1 MIRFGDGRDWFLD
14 KRFGMFIHW
23 GIYSSRGKTEWERKS
38 HNVPREEYDK
48 SIKDFTAEHFDPAQ
62 WLDVAQAAGM
72 EYIVFTTKHHDGFC
86 MWDTKFTSYNV
97 MQTPF
102 GKDPLRM
109 LADECHKR
117 NFPLVLYYS
126 CMDWGHENYPNDGTC
141 NGIQTDPAKHDMK
154 LYMDFVKNQIR
165 ELCTEYGEIH
175 GLWWDNN
182 CRRYADPEV
191 NALARSLQPKIVIN
205 DRGFSNDGDY
215 RTPERTGKT
224 DDYPFGLPTEACDS
238 VTCNGWCYQ
247 FDGDY
252 YSSRYLCESIARYIG
267 HGGNYLLNIAPAA
280 DGRLQERGVEL
291 LKKISPWFQSVKEA
305 LYAPHQQW
313 IVYNQNVFCT
323 GQGHDLY
330 FFLLKPPA
338 KSIIQLIPVNT
349 KPEKVVLLNTG
360 DVLEGS
366 CDPRGNKEAALTIRR
381 YPADEL
387 YGEIPVLKVTFRE
400 EIAQV
405 IAEASHHHYA
415 WPI

>member
-1 MIRFGDGRDWFLD
+1 M
-14 KRFGMFIHW
+14 
-23 GIYSSRGKTEWERKS
+23 
-38 HNVPREEYDK
+38 
-48 SIKDFTAEHFDPAQ
+48 
-62 WLDVAQAAGM
+62 
-72 EYIVFTTKHHDGFC
+72 
-86 MWDTKFTSYNV
+86 
-97 MQTPF
+97 
-102 GKDPLRM
+102 
-109 LADECHKR
+109 
-117 NFPLVLYYS
+117 
-126 CMDWGHENYPNDGTC
+126 
-141 NGIQTDPAKHDMK
+141 
-154 LYMDFVKNQIR
+154 
-165 ELCTEYGEIH
+165 
-175 GLWWDNN
+175 
-182 CRRYADPEV
+182 
-191 NALARSLQPKIVIN
+191 
-205 DRGFSNDGDY
+205 
-215 RTPERTGKT
+215 
-224 DDYPFGLPTEACDS
+224 
-238 VTCNGWCYQ
+238 
-247 FDGDY
+247 
-252 YSSRYLCESIARYIG
+252 
-267 HGGNYLLNIAPAA
+267 NIAPAA